1 MLGGVFIFVAG
12 VGTGI
17 GLGYG
22 LWGEP
27 NWVGVETTPSPDC
40 PPIDS
45 TLPIDSTPPI
55 DSTLPPDTN
64 VTDYLDLD
72 ILELGKLRGV
82 VQVGSKQA
90 IRELS
95 AMF

>member
-1 MLGGVFIFVAG
+1 MLGAVFIFAAG

-27 NWVGVETTPSPDC
+27 NWVGVETTTSPPGPTVGPD
-40 PPIDS
+40 PTIG
-45 TLPIDSTPPI
+45 
-55 DSTLPPDTN
+55 PDTN
-64 VTDYLDLD
+64 LTDYLDLD

-82 VQVGSKQA
+82 VQASSK
-90 IRELS
+90 
-95 AMF
+95 

>member
-1 MLGGVFIFVAG
+1 MLGAVFIFAAG

-27 NWVGVETTPSPDC
+27 NWVGVETTPSP
-40 PPIDS
+40 PVEPTIG
-45 TLPIDSTPPI
+45 
-55 DSTLPPDTN
+55 PDTN
-64 VTDYLDLD
+64 LTDHLDLD

-82 VQVGSKQA
+82 VQASSK
-90 IRELS
+90 
-95 AMF
+95 

>member
-27 NWVGVETTPSPDC
+27 NWVGVETF
-40 PPIDS
+40 
-45 TLPIDSTPPI
+45 
-55 DSTLPPDTN
+55 PPDTN

-82 VQVGSKQA
+82 VQVGSKTGYQR
-90 IRELS
+90 IKCNVLNT
-95 AMF
+95 